1 MDADLLNWLQSTD
14 VQNSEELVDKLF
26 KLKIVSV
33 YQLGQSFEAQQLAK
47 ENMTK
52 LSKKRFDID
61 LNSFLVNY
69 LSRTTA
75 TRNKS
80 KRLKVAFGCT
90 NALQQRN
97 GKEANNV
104 RFNNQQGISHSL
116 HLTDCRL
123 LVFRYR
129 LSTFFGESGR
139 STGSTRGREVAMS
152 PVSAAQ

>member
-1 MDADLLNWLQSTD
+1 MDAGLLNWLQSTD
-14 VQNSEELVDKLF
+14 VQNSEELVNKLF

-33 YQLGQSFEAQQLAK
+33 YQLGQSLEAQQLVK

-61 LNSFLVNY
+61 LNSFLVNF
-69 LSRTTA
+69 LSRTMA

-80 KRLKVAFGCT
+80 KRLKVVS

-104 RFNNQQGISHSL
+104 RFNNQQGI
-116 HLTDCRL
+116 
-123 LVFRYR
+123 
-129 LSTFFGESGR
+129 
-139 STGSTRGREVAMS
+139 
-152 PVSAAQ
+152 